1 MEGHFGR
8 PRLACI
14 KRGLKQGARA
24 WIIFV
29 LAQGRIRCRDV
40 MNRILDVRVP

>member
-8 PRLACI
+8 PKYACI
-14 KRGLKQGARA
+14 KRGPKQGGKE

-29 LAQGRIRCRDV
+29 LAQGRIRCRV
-40 MNRILDVRVP
+40 IMNRILNARFP